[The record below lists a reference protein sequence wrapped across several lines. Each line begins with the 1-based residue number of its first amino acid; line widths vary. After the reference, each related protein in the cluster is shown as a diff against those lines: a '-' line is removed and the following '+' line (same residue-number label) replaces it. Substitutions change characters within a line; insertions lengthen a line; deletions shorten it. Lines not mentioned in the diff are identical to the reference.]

1 MGNILTACS
10 SKKSCDKV
18 DDFIN
23 VSVHGNVK
31 VVVKAEEKVDEN
43 TNVSVEEC
51 IEENANVSVEECIE
65 ENAYWKE
72 VDTISATTTT
82 TTTTATIEQ
91 NKL

>member
-10 SKKSCDKV
+10 SKKHFDKV

-31 VVVKAEEKVDEN
+31 VVVKAEEKVEEN
-43 TNVSVEEC
+43 TNVKVEEC
-51 IEENANVSVEECIE
+51 IEENAD
-65 ENAYWKE
+65 WKE
-72 VDTISATTTT
+72 VDTTATATATAITT
-82 TTTTATIEQ
+82 TIEQ

>member
-10 SKKSCDKV
+10 SKKHFDKV

-31 VVVKAEEKVDEN
+31 VVVKAEEKVEEKAEEKVEEN
-43 TNVSVEEC
+43 TNVKVEEC
-51 IEENANVSVEECIE
+51 IEENAD
-65 ENAYWKE
+65 WKE
-72 VDTISATTTT
+72 VDTTATA
-82 TTTTATIEQ
+82 TASTSTSTIEQ